1 MHVNLV
7 LVPGVPI
14 MHVNLVL
21 VPGVPI
27 MLNHA
32 C

>member
-21 VPGVPI
+21 VPGVPL